1 MSVVAIVGAGPIG
14 AATAHRLACR
24 DSVRHVRFVDA
35 SVDAASGKALDI
47 QQAGPVENFNTRLSA
62 AADLLAAAAA
72 DVIVVADRIVEG
84 EWRDGDGRHLVATLA
99 RAGTKAP
106 IVFAGPSQFALMEHA
121 YAEFGV
127 AAHRLVGTAPSAL
140 ASAVQMLAGVEMDAA
155 AADVT
160 VVGRPPS
167 FVVGWTSATADGSL
181 VSERVPAHRL
191 LAISNALPRLWPPG
205 PDAIGAATAR
215 IVDAIIHGAR
225 HHLPAL
231 TILDGELGARGK
243 AVMLPLEL
251 GRLRVLAHALPSLS
265 PQERTEM
272 VNGLG

>member
-14 AATAHRLACR
+14 ASTAHRLARR
-24 DSVRHVRFVDA
+24 DAVRHVRFVDA

-62 AADLLAAAAA
+62 AGDILAAAAA
-72 DVIVVADRIVEG
+72 DVIVVADRLVEG

-99 RAGTKAP
+99 RAGTTAP

-121 YAEFGV
+121 YAELGV

-140 ASAVQMLAGVEMDAA
+140 VSAVQVLAGVEMDAA

-167 FVVGWTSATADGSL
+167 FVVGWSAATAGGSL

-205 PDAIGAATAR
+205 PDAIGATTAR
-215 IVDAIIHGAR
+215 VVEALIHGAR
-225 HHLPAL
+225 RRLPAL

-243 AVMLPLEL
+243 AVMLPLDL
-251 GRLRVLAHALPSLS
+251 GRLRVLSHTIPSLS
-265 PQERTEM
+265 PQERTELA
-272 VNGLG
+272 NGVS